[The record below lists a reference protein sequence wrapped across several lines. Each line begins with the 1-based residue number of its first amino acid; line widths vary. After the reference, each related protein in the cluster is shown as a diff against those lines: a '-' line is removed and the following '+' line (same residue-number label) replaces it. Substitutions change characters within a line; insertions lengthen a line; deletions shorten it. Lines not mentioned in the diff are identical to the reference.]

1 MGLSPLN
8 SLLDHMHTPT
18 LQAFIRPF
26 REHHVDP
33 LAITRHDFVETN
45 GDNCLC
51 AIFPLFLVMIAV
63 PLQTQ
68 EQITF
73 WFPGYLYLIALAFF
87 VTFTNQIHKWSHT
100 YSGLPWI
107 IEKLQD
113 WRIIL
118 PKRHHR
124 NHHVAPHEVYFCIT
138 TGWCDHPLELMRFW
152 TMVEWAIF
160 KVTGFR
166 AREDDSKW
174 TNKK

>member
-1 MGLSPLN
+1 
-8 SLLDHMHTPT
+8 
-18 LQAFIRPF
+18 
-26 REHHVDP
+26 
-33 LAITRHDFVETN
+33 
-45 GDNCLC
+45 
-51 AIFPLFLVMIAV
+51 MIAV